1 MALID
6 FQRSG
11 TSARAGGSYGEDEDD
26 SQSITKLRR
35 QYTDWSSSKRDE
47 IDEQRLARH
56 YYHGAQWSDDEV
68 KVLKKRKQP
77 VITFNR
83 VNRKIDGVV
92 GTLKKLWQ
100 DPKAFPRTPNHE
112 QEAEIATEALRYA
125 LDRARWKSVGIE
137 ATRNAGREGMG
148 IVQMVLEKGDQ
159 GDAEIT
165 LQAIDDDCFFYDPRS
180 YRPDFSDVRY
190 LGVAK
195 WLDLEVAQ
203 ELYPDKA
210 DELEGLLQSGGDIE
224 SWAQQDRERR
234 WIDVEQKRIR
244 VIEHEYVKG
253 GAWHVC
259 HYSSNVKLASASSP
273 FVNDKDKSGSSFLAF
288 SAYVDHDG
296 DRYGFVRNMKSPQD
310 EINMRRSKALHQ
322 LNTRRLLVRKGAVEN
337 VERLRTEAARPDG
350 VLEFNIEGGLS
361 FEDSTK
367 QAEWQGQMEMLA
379 EAKSEIENYGPTLV
393 EKGMEK
399 SGRAIAL
406 LQQSGLAELGPF
418 IDAWSDWKLRVYRA
432 MWSNIRKH
440 WTSERWLRV
449 TDQQEAR
456 RFVGLNRV
464 HIDPMGQPKLVNEVY
479 ETQPGQPQPQM
490 ISQSQGGI
498 AELDVDIILDE
509 APDSVNTTQDTFE
522 LLQSLAAAGVPVP
535 PQLAIKLSGLPA
547 STKKE
552 ALSMLEQA
560 QQPDPM
566 QQQAKQIAMDVESSK
581 AGMNK
586 ASALDKVASAASKW
600 ADISMK
606 PDQHAQEQQRGDR
619 EQQQGDRS
627 HEMAQQDF
635 GQRREES
642 DRQFQGQDADRQ
654 AKIEDMRARQA
665 QAAQQVAR
673 RQQAMNGGG
682 PTNGGAY

>member
-1 MALID
+1 MAFVD
-6 FQRSG
+6 YQRPG
-11 TSARAGGSYGEDEDD
+11 PSATAGRSYGEDEDE

-35 QYTDWSSSKRDE
+35 QYTDWSSSKRAE
-47 IDEQRLARH
+47 IEEQRLARH
-56 YYHGAQWSDDEV
+56 MYHGDQWSAEEIA
-68 KVLKKRKQP
+68 VLKKRKQP

-83 VNRKIDGVV
+83 INRKIDGVV

-100 DPKAFPRTPNHE
+100 DPKAYPRTPNHD

-203 ELYPDKA
+203 EMYPEHA
-210 DELEGLLQSGGDIE
+210 DELEGLLTSGGDVE

-234 WIDVEQKRIR
+234 WIDVEQKRVR

-253 GAWHVC
+253 GEWHVC
-259 HYSSNVKLASASSP
+259 HYSSNVKLASAPSP
-273 FVNDKDKSGSSFLAF
+273 FVDDKGKSGSSFLAF

-440 WTSERWLRV
+440 WTSERWIRV
-449 TDQQEAR
+449 TDQQEAAQ
-456 RFVGLNRV
+456 FVRINELQ
-464 HIDPMGQPKLVNEVY
+464 IDPMSGQPV
-479 ETQPGQPQPQM
+479 
-490 ISQSQGGI
+490 ISNQI
-498 AELDVDIILDE
+498 AALDVDIILDE
-509 APDSVNTTQDTFE
+509 SPDSITTTQDTFE
-522 LLQSLAAAGVPVP
+522 LLESLAAAGVPVP
-535 PQLAIKLSGLPA
+535 PPVVIEMSGLPA
-547 STKKE
+547 STKKRIQG
-552 ALSMLEQA
+552 MLEQA

-566 QQQAKQIAMDVESSK
+566 QEQAKQVALDVESSK

-586 ASALDKVASAASKW
+586 ASAQEKIASAASKW

-606 PDQHAQEQQRGDR
+606 PDQHAQGQQQDDRGHMLEQQK
-619 EQQQGDRS
+619 GDRS
-627 HEMAQQDF
+627 HQLAQQDF
-635 GQRREES
+635 GQRREDS
-642 DRQFQGQDADRQ
+642 SRQFQGQDADRQ
-654 AKIEDMRARQA
+654 AKIQDMRARQA
-665 QAAQQVAR
+665 QAAQAAQQKA
-673 RQQAMNGGG
+673 QAQAMNGG
-682 PTNGGAY
+682 TSAL

>member
-1 MALID
+1 MSLVDYAKTG
-6 FQRSG
+6 S
-11 TSARAGGSYGEDEDD
+11 SPVSGSYGEEDEEE
-26 SQSITKLRR
+26 SITKLRR
-35 QYTDWSSSKRDE
+35 QYRDWSSSKREE
-47 IDEQRLARH
+47 IEEQRLSRQ
-56 YYHGAQWSDDEV
+56 YYHGQQWSSDEIAI
-68 KVLKKRKQP
+68 LKKRKQP
-77 VITFNR
+77 IIIFNR

-100 DPKAFPRTPNHE
+100 DPKAYPRTPNHE

-125 LDRARWKSVGIE
+125 LDRARWKNVGIE

-148 IVQMVLEKGDQ
+148 VVQMVLEQGDQ

-165 LQAIDDDCFFYDPRS
+165 LQTIDDDCFFYDPRS

-203 ELYPDKA
+203 EMYPVHA
-210 DELEGLLQSGGDIE
+210 DELEGLLTSGGDIE

-253 GAWHVC
+253 GEWHVC
-259 HYSSNVKLASASSP
+259 HYSSNVKLASAPSP
-273 FVNDKDKSGSSFLAF
+273 FVDDKGKSGSSFLAF

-350 VLEFNIEGGLS
+350 VLEFNIEGGIS
-361 FEDSTK
+361 FEDSAK
-367 QAEWQGQMEMLA
+367 AQEWQGQMEMLS

-440 WTSERWLRV
+440 WTGERWIRV
-449 TDQQEAR
+449 TDQQEAAQ
-456 RFVGLNRV
+456 FVKINELQV
-464 HIDPMGQPKLVNEVY
+464 DQSGQPFINNK
-479 ETQPGQPQPQM
+479 
-490 ISQSQGGI
+490 I
-498 AELDVDIILDE
+498 AALDVDIILDE
-509 APDSVNTTQDTFE
+509 APDSVTTMQDTFE

-535 PQLAIKLSGLPA
+535 PPVVIEMSALPA
-547 STKKE
+547 SVKKRI
-552 ALSMLEQA
+552 SGMLEQA

-566 QQQAKQIAMDVESSK
+566 QEQAKQIAMDVESSK

-606 PDQHAQEQQRGDR
+606 PDQHVQA
-619 EQQQGDRS
+619 QQQGDRS
-627 HEMAQQDF
+627 HALEQQKGDRSHQIAQQDF
-635 GQRREES
+635 GQRQADS
-642 DRQFQGQDADRQ
+642 SRQFQGQDADRQ

-665 QAAQQVAR
+665 QAAQQAAQ
-673 RQQAMNGGG
+673 RQQSMNGGG
-682 PTNGGAY
+682 PANGGAF

>member
-1 MALID
+1 MAFVD
-6 FQRSG
+6 YSRPG
-11 TSARAGGSYGEDEDD
+11 PTATAGGSYGEDEDEQ
-26 SQSITKLRR
+26 QSITKLRR
-35 QYTDWSSSKRDE
+35 QYSDWSSSKRAE
-47 IDEQRLARH
+47 IEEQRLARH
-56 YYHGAQWSDDEV
+56 YYHSDQWSSEEIA
-68 KVLKKRKQP
+68 VLKKRKQP

-100 DPKAFPRTPNHE
+100 DPKAYPRTPDHD

-137 ATRNAGREGMG
+137 ATRNAGREGFG
-148 IVQMVLEKGDQ
+148 VVQMVLEQGDQ
-159 GDAEIT
+159 QDAEIT
-165 LQAIDDDCFFYDPRS
+165 LEVIDDDCFFYDPRS
-180 YRPDFSDVRY
+180 YKSDFSDARY
-190 LGVAK
+190 RGVAK

-203 ELYPDKA
+203 EMYPEHA
-210 DELEGLLQSGGDIE
+210 DELEGLLTSGGEIE

-234 WIDVEQKRIR
+234 WIDVEQKRVR
-244 VIEHEYVKG
+244 VVEHEYIKG
-253 GAWHVC
+253 GEVHVC
-259 HYSSNVKLASASSP
+259 HYSSRVKLASAPSP
-273 FVNDKDKSGSSFLAF
+273 FLDDKGKSGSSFIAF

-296 DRYGFVRNMKSPQD
+296 DRYGFVRNLKSPQD

-337 VERLRTEAARPDG
+337 IERLRTEAARPDG

-361 FEDSTK
+361 FEDAAK

-418 IDAWSDWKLRVYRA
+418 IDAWSDWKLRVYRV

-440 WTSERWLRV
+440 WTSERWIRV
-449 TDQQEAR
+449 TDQEEAA
-456 RFVGLNRV
+456 RFVKINELQ
-464 HIDPMGQPKLVNEVY
+464 IDEMGQPV
-479 ETQPGQPQPQM
+479 
-490 ISQSQGGI
+490 I
-498 AELDVDIILDE
+498 ANQIGALDVDIILDE
-509 APDSVNTTQDTFE
+509 APDSITTMQDTFE
-522 LLQSLAAAGVPVP
+522 LLQSLASAGVPVP
-535 PQLAIKLSGLPA
+535 PPIVIEMSGLPA
-547 STKKE
+547 STKKRIQG
-552 ALSMLEQA
+552 MLEQA

-566 QQQAKQIAMDVESSK
+566 QEQAKQIALEVESSK

-606 PDQHAQEQQRGDR
+606 PEQQAREQEQGDR
-619 EQQQGDRS
+619 E
-627 HEMAQQDF
+627 F
-635 GQRREES
+635 GQRREDS
-642 DRQFQGQDADRQ
+642 DRQFQGKDADRQ
-654 AKIEDMRARQA
+654 AKIEDMRARQQ
-665 QAAQQVAR
+665 QAAQR
-673 RQQAMNGGG
+673 PRSMNGG
-682 PTNGGAY
+682 TANGGM

>member
-1 MALID
+1 MSLVDYAK
-6 FQRSG
+6 
-11 TSARAGGSYGEDEDD
+11 AGSSPVSGSYGEEDEEEN
-26 SQSITKLRR
+26 ITKLRR
-35 QYTDWSSSKRDE
+35 QYRDWSSSKREE
-47 IDEQRLARH
+47 IEEQRLSRQ
-56 YYHGAQWSDDEV
+56 YYHGQQWSSDEIAI
-68 KVLKKRKQP
+68 LKKRKQP
-77 VITFNR
+77 IIIFNR

-100 DPKAFPRTPNHE
+100 DPKAYPRTPNHE

-125 LDRARWKSVGIE
+125 LDRARWKNVGIE

-148 IVQMVLEKGDQ
+148 VVQMVLEAGDQ

-165 LQAIDDDCFFYDPRS
+165 LQTIDDDCFFYDPRS

-203 ELYPDKA
+203 EMYPEHA
-210 DELEGLLQSGGDIE
+210 DELEGLLTSGGDIE

-244 VIEHEYVKG
+244 VIEHEYVRG
-253 GAWHVC
+253 GEWHSC
-259 HYSSNVKLASASSP
+259 HYSSNVKLASAPSP
-273 FVNDKDKSGSSFLAF
+273 FVDDKGKSGSSFLAF

-367 QAEWQGQMEMLA
+367 QAEWQGQMEMLS

-440 WTSERWLRV
+440 WTSERWIRV
-449 TDQQEAR
+449 TDQEQAAQ
-456 RFVGLNRV
+456 FVKINELQ
-464 HIDPMGQPKLVNEVY
+464 IDQMGQPV
-479 ETQPGQPQPQM
+479 
-490 ISQSQGGI
+490 ISNNI
-498 AELDVDIILDE
+498 AALDVDIILDE
-509 APDSVNTTQDTFE
+509 APDSITTMQDTFE

-535 PQLAIKLSGLPA
+535 PPAVIEMSGLPA
-547 STKKE
+547 SVKKRIQG
-552 ALSMLEQA
+552 MLEQA

-566 QQQAKQIAMDVESSK
+566 QQQAKQIALDVESSK
-581 AGMNK
+581 AASNK
-586 ASALDKVASAASKW
+586 ATALDKVASAASKW

-606 PDQHAQEQQRGDR
+606 PDQHAQA
-619 EQQQGDRS
+619 QQQGDRS
-627 HEMAQQDF
+627 HALAQQDF
-635 GQRREES
+635 GQRQADS
-642 DRQFQGQDADRQ
+642 SRQFQGQDADRQ
-654 AKIEDMRARQA
+654 AKIQDMRARQA
-665 QAAQQVAR
+665 QAAQQAAQ

-682 PTNGGAY
+682 PANGGAF

>member
-6 FQRSG
+6 YQRSG
-11 TSARAGGSYGEDEDD
+11 TSARAGGSYGEDEDE

-47 IDEQRLARH
+47 IEEQRLARH
-56 YYHGAQWSDDEV
+56 FYHGDQWSAEEIAT
-68 KVLKKRKQP
+68 LKKRKQP

-148 IVQMVLEKGDQ
+148 VVQMVLESGDQ
-159 GDAEIT
+159 ADAEIT
-165 LQAIDDDCFFYDPRS
+165 LQTIDDDCFFYDPRS

-203 ELYPDKA
+203 EMYPEHA
-210 DELEGLLQSGGDIE
+210 DELEGLLTSGGDVE

-253 GAWHVC
+253 GEWHVC
-259 HYSSNVKLASASSP
+259 HYSSNVKLASAPSP
-273 FVNDKDKSGSSFLAF
+273 FVDDKGKSGSSFLAF

-337 VERLRTEAARPDG
+337 IERLRTEAARPDG

-440 WTSERWLRV
+440 WTSERWIRV
-449 TDQQEAR
+449 TDQQEAAQ
-456 RFVGLNRV
+456 FVRINELQ
-464 HIDPMGQPKLVNEVY
+464 IDPTSGQPV
-479 ETQPGQPQPQM
+479 
-490 ISQSQGGI
+490 I
-498 AELDVDIILDE
+498 ANNIAALDVDIILDE
-509 APDSVNTTQDTFE
+509 APDSITTAQDTFE

-566 QQQAKQIAMDVESSK
+566 QQQAKQIALDVESSK
-581 AGMNK
+581 AGLNK
-586 ASALDKVASAASKW
+586 AGAQEKIASAASKW

-606 PDQHAQEQQRGDR
+606 PDQHAQAQE
-619 EQQQGDRS
+619 QGDRS
-627 HEMAQQDF
+627 HMLEQQKGDRTHQIAQQDF
-635 GQRREES
+635 GQRRHDS
-642 DRQFQGQDADRQ
+642 AMQQQGQDADRQ

-665 QAAQQVAR
+665 QAQQQAAQ
-673 RQQAMNGGG
+673 RQQAMNGGA
-682 PTNGGAY
+682 NGGAM

>member
-1 MALID
+1 MANLD
-6 FQRSG
+6 YQRSG
-11 TSARAGGSYGEDEDD
+11 SPRAGGSYGEDEDE

-47 IDEQRLARH
+47 IEEQRLSRH

-100 DPKAFPRTPNHE
+100 DPKAYPRTPNHE

-148 IVQMVLEKGDQ
+148 VVQMVLEAGDQ

-203 ELYPDKA
+203 EMYPEHA
-210 DELEGLLQSGGDIE
+210 DELEGLLTSGGDIE

-244 VIEHEYVKG
+244 VIEHEYVRG
-253 GAWHVC
+253 GAWHSC
-259 HYSSNVKLASASSP
+259 HYSSNVKLASAPSP
-273 FVNDKDKSGSSFLAF
+273 FVDDKGKSGSSFLAF

-367 QAEWQGQMEMLA
+367 QAEWQGQMEMLS

-440 WTSERWLRV
+440 WTSERWIRV
-449 TDQQEAR
+449 TDQQEAAQ
-456 RFVGLNRV
+456 FVRINELQ
-464 HIDPMGQPKLVNEVY
+464 IDPMSGQPV
-479 ETQPGQPQPQM
+479 
-490 ISQSQGGI
+490 I
-498 AELDVDIILDE
+498 ANNIAALDVDIILDE
-509 APDSVNTTQDTFE
+509 APDSITTMQDTFE

-535 PQLAIKLSGLPA
+535 PPAVIEMSGLPA
-547 STKKE
+547 SVKKRIQG
-552 ALSMLEQA
+552 MLEQA

-566 QQQAKQIAMDVESSK
+566 QQQAKQIALDVESSK
-581 AGMNK
+581 AASNK
-586 ASALDKVASAASKW
+586 ATALDKVASAASKW

-606 PDQHAQEQQRGDR
+606 PDQHAQA
-619 EQQQGDRS
+619 QQQGDRS
-627 HEMAQQDF
+627 HALAQQDF
-635 GQRREES
+635 GQRQADS
-642 DRQFQGQDADRQ
+642 SRQFQGQDADRQ
-654 AKIEDMRARQA
+654 AKIQDMRARQA
-665 QAAQQVAR
+665 QAAQQAAQ
-673 RQQAMNGGG
+673 RQQSMNGGG
-682 PTNGGAY
+682 PANGGAF